1 MSRFSDSWSF
11 SSDRTRCSCARAC
24 VSECVCEEH
33 TPFDED
39 PRLHTSNFQRF
50 EFFFFQHP
58 GWSPTKEVRIA
69 DRCGVLRGWTV
80 VSLASD
86 RTLSICTSV
95 SERGVIFSLN
105 ASDSGLIHA
114 FRLICEGPSASE
126 SESLQLYWLP
136 RDSYIVSLCSD
147 DVSAFVCLGNVF
159 SRACGPVCLFA
170 SANRLLFGRFCIL
183 FELYAFSNN
192 QRCGKWRWR
201 CGGFSIICLY
211 CSRVCLELQ
220 IHFLCVSISMQNEN
234 KKGEVTSW
242 MWSSFSH
249 FVALILLDKHV
260 LEQLLA
266 NREKK
271 QWNSEWKIFLI
282 LFHFN

>member
-24 VSECVCEEH
+24 VCEWVRNTLSVWRGPASAH
-33 TPFDED
+33 QQLPTFWV
-39 PRLHTSNFQRF
+39 
-50 EFFFFQHP
+50 FFFQHP

-80 VSLASD
+80 FSLASD

-147 DVSAFVCLGNVF
+147 DVSAFVCLFGECF
-159 SRACGPVCLFA
+159 FARLRSSLF
-170 SANRLLFGRFCIL
+170 I
-183 FELYAFSNN
+183 
-192 QRCGKWRWR
+192 
-201 CGGFSIICLY
+201 
-211 CSRVCLELQ
+211 RVCKQTFVWSLLYFVW
-220 IHFLCVSISMQNEN
+220 IVS
-234 KKGEVTSW
+234 V
-242 MWSSFSH
+242 F
-249 FVALILLDKHV
+249 
-260 LEQLLA
+260 
-266 NREKK
+266 
-271 QWNSEWKIFLI
+271 
-282 LFHFN
+282 